1 MSIFTLGFS
10 MYAQKK
16 ILFFI
21 TIIFSF
27 SLIIIFLITLNFILS
42 FEKISF
48 YEYDIL
54 LKQRMS
60 IKDQNNDI
68 IIIGDSSG
76 LNGLIANKIQ
86 KSIGLNTINLSL
98 YANNGIESYEILLKK
113 YLEKNKKPKKII
125 LYFSYFSPNNWKNIT
140 YEKSILIFRYANLN
154 NKINFILKNPY
165 SVILIINRSVRATL
179 RYFIFAKKQLE
190 YAEKIREELKKT
202 KGFIVSN
209 TEKKENLCN
218 RVAREVFTEDFGEN
232 IIKIKSTF
240 SNYDIKVYLAPI
252 PKCVYKKNV
261 YAKLYQD
268 IIDNDLYFLEKKY
281 FNDFSHLTLSGAI
294 KNSFIFSDWI
304 VK

>member
-27 SLIIIFLITLNFILS
+27 SLIIIFLITLNFNS

-113 YLEKNKKPKKII
+113 YLEKNKKPKKIFFI
-125 LYFSYFSPNNWKNIT
+125 F
-140 YEKSILIFRYANLN
+140 LIFL
-154 NKINFILKNPY
+154 
-165 SVILIINRSVRATL
+165 
-179 RYFIFAKKQLE
+179 
-190 YAEKIREELKKT
+190 
-202 KGFIVSN
+202 
-209 TEKKENLCN
+209 
-218 RVAREVFTEDFGEN
+218 
-232 IIKIKSTF
+232 
-240 SNYDIKVYLAPI
+240 
-252 PKCVYKKNV
+252 
-261 YAKLYQD
+261 
-268 IIDNDLYFLEKKY
+268 
-281 FNDFSHLTLSGAI
+281 
-294 KNSFIFSDWI
+294 
-304 VK
+304 